1 MRIDD
6 IDLGEDFDFEQML
19 NESFE
24 QAENNSVVDG
34 VIVEISA
41 ERVLVD
47 VGQKIE
53 GVLNISEITIN
64 GEIKYK
70 VGDTISVML
79 MGNRGERP
87 NISHKKV
94 LQKAKFDNFVAK
106 HGENIEDVRIEAKIV
121 AVKPRG
127 GFTLEDEDGCEY
139 FMPLAQSFMK
149 IQGALGKTV
158 KAKVLKVN
166 QKD

>member
-1 MRIDD
+1 MGIDD

-53 GVLNISEITIN
+53 GVLNISEI
-64 GEIKYK
+64 
-70 VGDTISVML
+70 GDFGSL
-79 MGNRGERP
+79 
-87 NISHKKV
+87 
-94 LQKAKFDNFVAK
+94 
-106 HGENIEDVRIEAKIV
+106 
-121 AVKPRG
+121 
-127 GFTLEDEDGCEY
+127 
-139 FMPLAQSFMK
+139 
-149 IQGALGKTV
+149 
-158 KAKVLKVN
+158 
-166 QKD
+166 

>member
-1 MRIDD
+1 MGIED

-24 QAENNSVVDG
+24 NAENNSVVDG
-34 VIVEISA
+34 VIVEISS

-53 GVLNISEITIN
+53 GQLNISEITIG
-64 GEIKYK
+64 GEVKYK

-87 NISHKKV
+87 VSYTH
-94 LQKAKFDNFVAK
+94 L
-106 HGENIEDVRIEAKIV
+106 DVYKRQGLYKW
-121 AVKPRG
+121 
-127 GFTLEDEDGCEY
+127 FT
-139 FMPLAQSFMK
+139 
-149 IQGALGKTV
+149 
-158 KAKVLKVN
+158 N
-166 QKD
+166 